1 MIALL
6 WGRMQSTFAAIL
18 LVVGAIVSAWVV
30 GRKTGG
36 ERARAQ
42 AAAAEQDARRSAD
55 EAARDAQRSTA
66 ADRMREG
73 KF

>member
-6 WGRMQSTFAAIL
+6 WGRLQSTFAAIL
-18 LVVGAIVSAWVV
+18 LVVGAIVSAWMV

-66 ADRMREG
+66 ADRLRDG

>member
-6 WGRMQSTFAAIL
+6 WGRLQSTFAAIL

-36 ERARAQ
+36 ERARAM

-55 EAARDAQRSTA
+55 EAARVAQRSSA
-66 ADRMREG
+66 ADSLRGG